1 MKTILLVI
9 GVSLTFCAPSWAQD
23 NFLPGGIPPS
33 AVRALPPPKPAVE
46 PSRDSQSRSNIAGID
61 GVNSPRAI
69 QPVPGGAKAEFGLA
83 KTTFPLDV
91 KAEPV
96 VITSPS
102 GRKLSFR
109 PSFIALRNNQ
119 NARSLLL
126 AELTNRTGAIV
137 ADDEVLYENAFDTLR
152 ASVRIRVLANGNGL
166 ENDIL
171 LEEFVE
177 LPSEFLEE
185 STQIEIWTEWFDS
198 EPVSKS
204 RQAIDLRANEPSG
217 LLPASVMVDEGLDF
231 GTMKIVTGHA
241 FSSTAQDERAPV
253 GKTWARIDGRD
264 WLVETVDYL
273 AVKSRLDALPKS
285 RRTASLNQKSGT
297 REKMIRSLAGKSTP
311 QPGNQARMLMAQ
323 AAPSNLPQCVMDF
336 IILSS
341 VPLPPDA
348 VSWWPAPSNTVA
360 YDAITNNHG
369 IVYNGGTNAAGKVG
383 QAFKFDGNNDHVRI
397 PNQPNLR
404 FTNAVTFE
412 GWIYPTNVSWYGE
425 VLSKWG
431 AVSGNNQRS
440 FDCSLYPGGQFY
452 ILVSPSGTDSGTAYV
467 LSTNAVAVNAWTH
480 VAGTYDGSTLK
491 VYLNGALDGEG
502 AYSNGI
508 FPGTDS
514 LGIGAATGG
523 ASPGGMLTPF
533 PGMIDEPTL
542 YARALSDSE
551 IQAIYNA
558 GAAGKHNPRCMT
570 APANLVGWWPGDG
583 NRYDL
588 ARTNFAVL
596 NAGATYGAAMA
607 SHGFS
612 FDGSDDY
619 VEVANAPD
627 LNPTTA
633 ITLEAW
639 IYRTADQYANAP
651 IFSKDNPSSTRQ
663 YLLTAAD
670 SGKFR
675 AHVWRSPGG
684 IANFDGGTTIQL
696 NTWYHVA
703 MTYDRTNLTLYVN
716 GVPDGSIAASGAI
729 VTSTEP
735 LRIGGSYPGIWGN
748 YKFAGLID
756 EPTVYDRALTSA
768 EITALYAAG
777 SAGKCK
783 VDTDGD
789 GLTDLQ
795 ESFLG
800 TTNNDTDSD
809 NDGLRDGDEV
819 FVHHSDPLSPDN
831 DGDGVPDW
839 VEVAQGRNPNS
850 PSLPGA
856 TNDINDI
863 LRLEVHTPLK

>member
-1 MKTILLVI
+1 MKTISILI
-9 GVSLTFCAPSWAQD
+9 GLTLTAGTSSWAQTD
-23 NFLPGGIPPS
+23 DFLPGGIPPE
-33 AVRALPPPKPAVE
+33 AVRAMPATQPVD
-46 PSRDSQSRSNIAGID
+46 PSRDSLSRSNVSGLQIATT
-61 GVNSPRAI
+61 SRAI
-69 QPVPGGAKAEFGLA
+69 QPVPGGAKAECGLA

-96 VITSPS
+96 VITAPD

-109 PSFIALRNNQ
+109 PSFIALHDRQSGKN
-119 NARSLLL
+119 LLL
-126 AELTNRTGAIV
+126 AELTNRIGTII
-137 ADDEVLYENAFDTLR
+137 ADDEVLYEKAFDTLA
-152 ASVRIRVLANGNGL
+152 ASVRLRVLANGHGL
-166 ENDIL
+166 ENDVL

-177 LPSEFLEE
+177 LPDGFSAE
-185 STQIEIWTEWFDS
+185 SSRIEIWTEWFDS

-204 RQAIDLRANEPSG
+204 IQTIDLRANEPSG
-217 LLPASVMVDEGLDF
+217 LLTPSLADNTSLNF
-231 GTMKIVTGHA
+231 GTMRIVNGYA
-241 FSSTAQDERAPV
+241 FSSAAEDERAPV
-253 GKTWARIDGRD
+253 AKSWVRIDGRD

-273 AVKSRLDALPKS
+273 AVKSKLDLLPKA
-285 RRTASLNQKSGT
+285 RRTASLNQQSGT
-297 REKMIRSLAGKSTP
+297 REKMIRSLAGKTGPSP
-311 QPGNQARMLMAQ
+311 RSDKRMLMAQ
-323 AAPSNLPQCVMDF
+323 ASPSKPAQFVMDF
-336 IILSS
+336 IIVSS
-341 VPLPPDA
+341 LPLPPDA
-348 VSWWPAPSNTVA
+348 VSWWTADSTANDV
-360 YDAITNNHG
+360 ITNNHG
-369 IVYNGGTNAAGKVG
+369 TLYNGGTYAAGKVG

-412 GWIYPTNVSWYGE
+412 GWIYPTNVSWYRE
-425 VLSKWG
+425 VLSKWD
-431 AVSGNNQRS
+431 AVGGYNQKS

-452 ILVSPSGTDSGTAYV
+452 ILVGPGGTDSGTAYV
-467 LSTNAVAVNAWTH
+467 LSSNAVTVNTWTH

-508 FPGTDS
+508 FPGTNS

-523 ASPGGMLTPF
+523 ASPGSMLTPF

-542 YARALSDSE
+542 DARALSASE

-558 GAAGKHNPRCMT
+558 GAAGKHNPQCMA
-570 APANLVGWWPGDG
+570 APTNIVGWWPGDG
-583 NRYDL
+583 NVYDL

-619 VEVANAPD
+619 VEIPNAPD

-651 IFSKDNPSSTRQ
+651 ILSKDNPSSTRQ
-663 YLLTAAD
+663 YLLSVAD
-670 SGKFR
+670 TGKFR

-684 IANFDGGTTIQL
+684 IAYFDGITPVQL

-703 MTYDRTNLTLYVN
+703 MTYDGTNLLLYVN
-716 GVPDGSIAASGAI
+716 GIADAGLAASGSI

-735 LRIGGSYPGIWGN
+735 LRIGGSYSGGWGN

-756 EPTVYDRALTSA
+756 EPTVYNRALTATEVS
-768 EITALYAAG
+768 ALYAAG
-777 SAGKCK
+777 SAVKCK

-795 ESFLG
+795 ENFLG
-800 TTNNDTDSD
+800 TNNNNTDSD
-809 NDGLRDGDEV
+809 NDGLTDGDEV
-819 FVHHSDPLSPDN
+819 FVHHTNANLADTDADELTDGWEIEHGMDPTTANPA
-831 DGDGVPDW
+831 VRF
-839 VEVAQGRNPNS
+839 VAEPK
-850 PSLPGA
+850 A
-856 TNDINDI
+856 TSNI
-863 LRLEVHTPLK
+863 P